1 MKKKPSFK
9 KIEANRANALRS
21 TGPKS
26 QSGKKKSSG
35 NAVKH
40 GAYATNM
47 LIEGEDKELY
57 EAIKKEQRQ
66 RYSPASYIEKAL
78 VDQLVNELWNLRR
91 ITQAEQFFQADVQSD
106 LLKVRNDL
114 TESEIKLLQE
124 ITDHPKR
131 TSRRFAEAAQPE
143 RLPPEERTLDDEQY
157 KNAKAQLAIF
167 NGLAAK
173 APRLGEVYADVFLHG
188 SRERMEKIMSLR
200 RHCLQ
205 HILGIERELEGR
217 LSSRKT
223 LN

>member
-78 VDQLVNELWNLRR
+78 
-91 ITQAEQFFQADVQSD
+91 QFFQADVQSD